1 MAALTHETERTEG
14 MTSTQ
19 RPARSR
25 GRLLAAVVTPAVALA
40 VASCGGGGSDFGDSP
55 GANTRAGDV
64 VIRYAHLEDPADA
77 DSYPAGADVPF
88 YVWLLNE
95 GDQEV
100 FLSSVTTPLAPSVSM
115 TKGSLPVSLPPNRL
129 VALGPRE
136 EHLVLDDIDHQ
147 IRGQEIVPVTVKF
160 SDGSSA
166 ELEVEPIE
174 VDPDALDLSDITG

>member
-1 MAALTHETERTEG
+1 MPF
-14 MTSTQ
+14 TQ
-19 RPARSR
+19 PRFRMR
-25 GRLLAAVVTPAVALA
+25 RVLLAAVAALGL
-40 VASCGGGGSDFGDSP
+40 VLSLGSCGGGRSGFGDSP

-64 VIRYAHLEDPADA
+64 VIRFAHLEDPTNA

-88 YVWLLNE
+88 YIWLLNE
-95 GDQEV
+95 SDKEV

-129 VALGPRE
+129 VALGPKE
-136 EHLVLDDIDHQ
+136 EHLVLDDIDHM

-174 VDPDALDLSDITG
+174 VDPDALDLTDITS

>member
-1 MAALTHETERTEG
+1 MR
-14 MTSTQ
+14 STQ
-19 RPARSR
+19 PSARTRR
-25 GRLLAAVVTPAVALA
+25 GLLSAVVAMAMAMAL
-40 VASCGGGGSDFGDSP
+40 ASCGGGDSDFGDSP

-64 VIRYAHLEDPADA
+64 VIRFAHLEDPTNA

-88 YVWLLNE
+88 YVWLLND

-129 VALGPRE
+129 VALGPKE
-136 EHLVLDDIDHQ
+136 EHLVLDDIDHP
-147 IRGQEIVPVTVKF
+147 IRGQELVPVTVKF

-174 VDPDALDLSDITG
+174 VDPDALDLSDITS